1 MTIATELAGRI
12 HAFTFDGLP
21 KAAVEW
27 AKMGIL
33 DTVGVTLAGSREP
46 CAQIALR
53 VSDAAGPALM
63 FGAARRLSVTNAA
76 LVNGTASH
84 ALDFDD
90 CSNTLGGH
98 PSAPIL
104 PGLFALADTM
114 PVSGRD
120 FIAAYVAGF
129 ETETRIARAV
139 NFHHYDKGWHPTAT
153 LGVFGAAAAASRL
166 LGLSAAQTATA
177 LAIAASFSSGLKA
190 NFGTM
195 TKPLHVGQCAQ
206 NGVMAAL
213 LAREGMTA
221 SHDAFEHRQGFFDVF
236 NGAGNYDAGAVLRD
250 WAEPLDIITPGIAIK
265 RYPCCGS
272 THPAIDAMLDLVNAH
287 GLTPENVAHIVSW
300 THPRRLAHTNRPTLR
315 SALDAKFSV
324 QYCLARALVDRQ
336 VVLSQF
342 DDGAYLDAQVAEVMA
357 RIEAAPHPQMSPT
370 STAHFGAEVT
380 VTTTDGRRLAKAVDI
395 ALGRTSENPL
405 PPSVLEAKY
414 RDCAGRALTADG
426 VNRSLDLLA
435 NLETLDRVAALSDV
449 LAAGCAAAS
458 QPGGPAAL
466 ARAS

>member
-12 HAFTFDGLP
+12 CAFTYDALP

-27 AKMGIL
+27 AKTGIL
-33 DTVGVTLAGSREP
+33 DTVGVTLAGSSEP

-53 VSDAAGPALM
+53 VSAAPGPALV
-63 FGAARRLSVTNAA
+63 FGTTQRLAVTNAA

-98 PSAPIL
+98 PSAPLL
-104 PGLFALADTM
+104 PGLFALADAM

-153 LGVFGAAAAASRL
+153 LGVLGAAAAAARL
-166 LGLSAAQTATA
+166 LGLSEAQTATA
-177 LAIAASFSSGLKA
+177 LAIAASFASGLKA

-195 TKPLHVGQCAQ
+195 TKPLHVGHCAH

-221 SHDAFEHRQGFFDVF
+221 SHDVFEHRQGFFNVF
-236 NGAGNYDAGAVLRD
+236 NGAGNYDADAVLRD
-250 WAEPLDIITPGIAIK
+250 FASPLDIITPGIAIK
-265 RYPCCGS
+265 QYPCCGS
-272 THPAIDAMLDLVNAH
+272 THPAIDAMLDLVRTH
-287 GLTPENVAHIVSW
+287 DLTPDNVAHIVSW

-324 QYCLARALVDRQ
+324 QYCLARALVDGE
-336 VVLSQF
+336 VVLSHF
-342 DDGAYLDAQVAEVMA
+342 DENAYLDPRVAAVMA
-357 RIEAAPHPQMSPT
+357 RIEAAPHPHMSP
-370 STAHFGAEVT
+370 SSEAHFGAEVT
-380 VTTTDGRRLAKAVDI
+380 VTTTDGRTLAKAVDI
-395 ALGRTSENPL
+395 ALGRTSDNAL
-405 PPSVLEAKY
+405 PRALLEAKY
-414 RDCAGRALTADG
+414 RDCAGRALNADA
-426 VNRSLDLLA
+426 VARSLDLVREM
-435 NLETLDRVAALSDV
+435 ETLDRVSRLSEI
-449 LAAGCAAAS
+449 LAAGCAGD
-458 QPGGPAAL
+458 QREAL